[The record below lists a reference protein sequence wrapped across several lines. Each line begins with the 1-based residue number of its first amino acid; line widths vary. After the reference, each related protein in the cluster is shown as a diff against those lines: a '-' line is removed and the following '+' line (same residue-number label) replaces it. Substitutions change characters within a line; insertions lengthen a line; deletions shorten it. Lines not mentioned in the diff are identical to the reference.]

1 MRNLVSLLCTRN
13 KRITSYYE
21 VYDAKYIDV
30 GDTLEDLDS
39 IEGRSISNHKS
50 LHIKLRYCTGYLN
63 HMCFLKYLIN
73 IKDVPLP

>member
-1 MRNLVSLLCTRN
+1 MCHKKCHNKCSPMRNLVSLLCTRN

-39 IEGRSISNHKS
+39 IEGR
-50 LHIKLRYCTGYLN
+50 
-63 HMCFLKYLIN
+63 
-73 IKDVPLP
+73 